1 MSAELAFNRSQDVDY
16 GVAQEIGPGIRR
28 IVANNPGPY
37 TFLGTNSYI
46 VGSGELAVIDPGPA
60 DERHLKAI
68 AAAIK
73 GERLAYILVTHSHRD
88 HSDGARILQALAGGE
103 IAAFGPT

>member
-1 MSAELAFNRSQDVDY
+1 MASQEVAPAL
-16 GVAQEIGPGIRR
+16 GVSSPTIA
-28 IVANNPGPY
+28 Y
-37 TFLGTNSYI
+37 TFLGTKATSSEAARSPYR
-46 VGSGELAVIDPGPA
+46 SGPA

-88 HSDGARILQALAGGE
+88 HRCRAAREIGGHRRVGARREAPARRVSAMRCAALE
-103 IAAFGPT
+103 AA